1 MKNCCA
7 VFLFGVLLA
16 CSTVAD
22 AQNVLDLE
30 KAIEIGT
37 DVSTQVGQAR
47 QQLQV
52 SRQNVLNR
60 WGAFLPNLNFSGSVG
75 KAFLGPTQSISF
87 DSSGRPVQSTGFSY
101 DSYSVGFNSSIQL
114 FDWGA
119 NIKSLQSANASA
131 QASEYGLQYQ
141 KDNVTAR
148 VIREYYSL
156 VRDEYLILVQDESV
170 RAAQRN
176 LDQVQAFFAIG
187 SNTKADV
194 LQAQVRLGNTQ
205 LALITARNN
214 AEISRAALATTLNLP
229 ISQPLEVD
237 TSLAMTPVSPDLQTE
252 VEYMLG
258 HRSDLLGT
266 QKNVVAA
273 ADNLTATRNSRWPTL
288 GAAWNF
294 NWNDRQFSSIENV
307 FTKDYS
313 WSIGLGLNWN
323 VFDRYQTKSAILNAE
338 AQERIAEYTYEQ
350 AKLDAVFE
358 VKTIILTLAEA
369 EERARVAKGT
379 TEQGKENLRL
389 AEERYRVGAGT
400 ILETNDA
407 QVTLTQARADL
418 VRALCDHRIARAA
431 LQLATGRPVKVE

>member
-1 MKNCCA
+1 MKKH
-7 VFLFGVLLA
+7 VLLLVVSLVFA
-16 CSTVAD
+16 VGAR
-22 AQNVLDLE
+22 AQDVLNLE
-30 KAIEIGT
+30 QAIAIGT

-47 QQLQV
+47 EQLQV
-52 SRQNVLNR
+52 SRQNVLNS
-60 WGAFLPNLNFSGSVG
+60 WGAFLPNLTFNANVG

-87 DSSGRPVQSTGFSY
+87 DSSGRPVQSSGFDY
-101 DSYSVGFNSSIQL
+101 NNYSMGFNSSMVL

-119 NIKSLQSANASA
+119 NIKNLQSAQASA

-141 KDNVTAR
+141 KDNITAR

-156 VRDEYLILVQDESV
+156 VRDEYLILVEEESV

-229 ISQPLEVD
+229 INQSLEVD
-237 TSLAMTPVSPDLQTE
+237 TSLTMTPVSPDLDTE
-252 VEYMLG
+252 IQYMLE

-266 QKNVVAA
+266 EKNVDAA
-273 ADNLTATRNSRWPTL
+273 KNNLTATRNSRWPTI
-288 GAAWNF
+288 GAGWNY
-294 NWNDRQFSSIENV
+294 NWNDRQFSTIENV

-313 WSIGLGLNWN
+313 WSIGIGLNWN
-323 VFDRYQTKSAILNAE
+323 IFDRYQIKSSILNAQ
-338 AQERIAEYTYEQ
+338 AQERIAEYTFQQ
-350 AKLDAVFE
+350 AKLDAVLE
-358 VKTIILTLAEA
+358 VKTIILSLKEA
-369 EERARVAKGT
+369 EERARVAKET
-379 TEQGKENLRL
+379 TDQGKENLRL

-407 QVTLTQARADL
+407 QVTLTRARSDL